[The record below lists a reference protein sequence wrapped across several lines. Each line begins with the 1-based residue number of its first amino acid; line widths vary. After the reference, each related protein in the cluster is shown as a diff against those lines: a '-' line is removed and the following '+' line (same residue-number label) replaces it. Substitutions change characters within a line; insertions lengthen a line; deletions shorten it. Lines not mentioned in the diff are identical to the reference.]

1 MRNRRPTD
9 ADWLARSL
17 PSFPREQ
24 GANEMGEKIDDG
36 ELMKIAAF
44 KLRESANRMLTL
56 AQKAESPLIR
66 GKLVAV
72 SEQLLRQERKLFGNG
87 RTD

>member
-1 MRNRRPTD
+1 
-9 ADWLARSL
+9 
-17 PSFPREQ
+17 
-24 GANEMGEKIDDG
+24 MGEKIDDS

-56 AQKAESPLIR
+56 AQKAESPTIR

-87 RTD
+87 RHD